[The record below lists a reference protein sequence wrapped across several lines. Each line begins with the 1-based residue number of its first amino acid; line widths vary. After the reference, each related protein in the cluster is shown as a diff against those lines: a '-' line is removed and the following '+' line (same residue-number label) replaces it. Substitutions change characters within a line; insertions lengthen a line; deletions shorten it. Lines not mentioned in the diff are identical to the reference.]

1 MPAIE
6 RFAMVAPARRGPP
19 RHRGALV
26 ESMVCLALEIPQE
39 GKIMR
44 NGRATTRRP
53 VTVVVAVITD
63 PEDFQ
68 VPIPHQLR
76 RYSSGHERSL
86 ISWNTSLS
94 RSYV

>member
-6 RFAMVAPARRGPP
+6 RFAMVARRGSP
-19 RHRGALV
+19 RHRRALV

-63 PEDFQ
+63 SEDF
-68 VPIPHQLR
+68 PIP
-76 RYSSGHERSL
+76 SSYP
-86 ISWNTSLS
+86 ISFVDIPTDTNA
-94 RSYV
+94 R

>member
-1 MPAIE
+1 
-6 RFAMVAPARRGPP
+6 MVARQGPP

-63 PEDFQ
+63 SEDFQ
-68 VPIPHQLR
+68 VPIPSV
-76 RYSSGHERSL
+76 SSIFQQTRTL
-86 ISWNTSLS
+86 VN
-94 RSYV
+94 